1 MNMKQNNYQ
10 KLAAVYTGIA
20 LADLIAVFCVLRRL
34 PDPLWFY
41 SIRLPHWFFL
51 GFAFLIVLYF
61 PLVLRRVGKGVNAD
75 KNYPMISRAMRFF
88 LPLLLIVLWMML
100 LSAGPEPQKTAGA
113 AAVCWIL
120 ALAESIVMI
129 LISNELPRLRP
140 NGLLG
145 LRDPWTVRNEL
156 CWARTHRFAGKLY
169 VCTGITAAAA
179 LLLLKLTGHTELAFT
194 ACILLAVSCIILIPP
209 HVYAYYHR
217 NDAE

>member
-1 MNMKQNNYQ
+1 MNMKQNNYL
-10 KLAAVYTGIA
+10 KLTAVYTGIA

-34 PDPLWFY
+34 PDPLWFLG
-41 SIRLPHWFFL
+41 IKLPHWFFL

-88 LPLLLIVLWMML
+88 LPLMLFVLWAVL

-140 NGLLG
+140 NGILG
-145 LRDPWTVRNEL
+145 LRDPWTVRNGL

-179 LLLLKLTGHTELAFT
+179 LLLLKLTGHTELGYT
-194 ACILLAVSCIILIPP
+194 ACILLTVSCVLLIPP
-209 HVYAYYHR
+209 HVYAYFHR